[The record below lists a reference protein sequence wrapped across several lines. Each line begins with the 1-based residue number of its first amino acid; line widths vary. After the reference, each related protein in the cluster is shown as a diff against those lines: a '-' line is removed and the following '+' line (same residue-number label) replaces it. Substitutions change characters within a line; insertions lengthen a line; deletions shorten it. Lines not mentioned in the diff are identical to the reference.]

1 MKRKLFKK
9 FVIIGTAL
17 FFGACASVSIPKSV
31 GAVPSP
37 RQLEWH
43 ELEYYAFIHF
53 NMNTFTDMEWGFG
66 SEKVEWFNPT
76 QLDVNQWV
84 RVIKDAGMKGVI
96 ITAKHHDGFCLWPSN
111 YTEHSVKNSP
121 WKNGKGDLLKEL
133 SEACKRENLKF
144 GVYLSP
150 WDRNHP
156 EYGKPEYV
164 TYFHNQLRELLTN
177 YGEIFEVWFDGANGG
192 TGYYGGANENRTINS
207 KTYYEWDKTTLITRE
222 LQPKAVIFGDG
233 GPDARWIGNEYGYGA
248 ETNWASFD
256 NENVWA
262 GHSEKEHLQNGDE
275 NGKKWIPAEADVSIR
290 PGWYYHKREDHQVR
304 SLEEMVNIYY
314 NSVGRNA
321 NLLLNLPV
329 DTRGLVHEND
339 IKRLMEL
346 KSVIDND
353 FANNLIIN
361 AKATATNFRQK
372 HKKFSPA
379 NAIDTNKNTYWTTDD
394 GVKTASLEF
403 SFEVPIEFNRFLVQ
417 EYIPLGQRVKKFKLE
432 YEANGKWHPIDEQTT
447 IGYKRIL
454 RFPTVKTSKIR
465 FTILDSKDIP
475 LISNI
480 EIFNAPSLLVA
491 PKFSRSKSGEI
502 SLKVPEKNIEIFYSL
517 EGSTPTEKSILY
529 EKPFLVEK
537 PTTLKAIAFDRQRNK
552 FSDVLTVQVDI
563 SKKLWTIKNVSSGDS
578 NNALK
583 AIDENSYSAFV
594 TPQSAE
600 NQYITIDLGNTISL
614 KGFTYTPWQDRW
626 ASGTISRYI
635 FEVSLDGTNWKTA
648 SEGEFGNIKNNPIE
662 QRILF
667 SEKHNARFIRL
678 RSVSV
683 VDSSN
688 RVSFGEIGVISE

>member
-111 YTEHSVKNSP
+111 YTEHSVKNAP

-150 WDRNHP
+150 WDRNYP

-233 GPDARWIGNEYGYGA
+233 GPDARWIGNEYGYGS

-583 AIDENSYSAFV
+583 AIDEDAYSAFV
-594 TPQSAE
+594 TPQSTE

>member
-583 AIDENSYSAFV
+583 AIDEDAYSAFV